1 MNRGARCFVS
11 LTLGALLAG
20 CAMERDTHPTAT
32 GGLRAS
38 LTGELTSGAALLV
51 GNLTNPAPRA
61 GNGILRY
68 DAGTGAFL
76 DAIVPEGSGPAGN
89 PLLGPCCMVFG
100 PDENLYVSNL
110 LGVALTDRGVFRY
123 NGVTGEFM
131 DAFVAGNSGGLRR
144 PLVVMFG
151 PDGNLYVGDVGNVAQ
166 GGTAIRRY
174 DGHTGAFLGVFVGPG
189 AGGMTQ
195 PGDPQFFSLWAGRKP
210 VRREPGHSPHP
221 TLQRRH
227 GCLPE

>member
-1 MNRGARCFVS
+1 MNRGGSRVVS
-11 LTLGALLAG
+11 LSVGVLLAA
-20 CAMERDTHPTAT
+20 CRMEPDTHPAAP

-38 LTGELTSGAALLV
+38 LTGESTSEAALLV
-51 GNLTNPAPRA
+51 GNLANPAPRA

-68 DAGTGAFL
+68 NAGTRAFI
-76 DAIVPEGSGPAGN
+76 DAIVPEGSGPTGN

-131 DAFVAGNSGGLRR
+131 DVFVPGNSGGLRR
-144 PLVVMFG
+144 PLVVVFG

-174 DGHTGAFLGVFVGPG
+174 N
-189 AGGMTQ
+189 
-195 PGDPQFFSLWAGRKP
+195 GRSSACLSRQAP
-210 VRREPGHSPHP
+210 VA
-221 TLQRRH
+221 
-227 GCLPE
+227 